1 MGNTNPSRST
11 SKDTR
16 WGCLALLIIPTL
28 LFAAARFQ
36 DMWWDR
42 QPLSVHLRRVFKESG
57 FRVPEYVSDV
67 SGSKGHV
74 DFQGDF
80 AACVSFTVR
89 PSEIEGFTR
98 LPAPPWKN
106 PAAFRPLDKVGHC
119 GDFEVPAGSLMI
131 EEWESSTEYMCRY
144 AVDRAANRVYFYRS
158 SW

>member
-1 MGNTNPSRST
+1 
-11 SKDTR
+11 
-16 WGCLALLIIPTL
+16 
-28 LFAAARFQ
+28 
-36 DMWWDR
+36 MWWDR